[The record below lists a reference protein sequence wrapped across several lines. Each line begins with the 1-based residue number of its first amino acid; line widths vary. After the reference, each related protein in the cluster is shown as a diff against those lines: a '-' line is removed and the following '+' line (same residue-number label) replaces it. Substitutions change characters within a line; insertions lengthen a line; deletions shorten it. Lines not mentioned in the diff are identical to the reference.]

1 MEGWTG
7 MTTETVTIADMLIGG
22 RRVATADGKTF
33 DTYNPATGEVIAR
46 VAEAGAEDVDRAVG
60 AARKAFDGGKWPA
73 FSASKRGRILL
84 KAAALIRARLDEIA
98 ELETR
103 NGGKTI
109 TDSRGEVLGTAAC
122 FEYYAGAGTRI
133 MGETIPVSAPGLDLT
148 LREPVGVCAQI
159 IPWNFPIV
167 MAGWKLAPALAAG
180 CTVVLK
186 PAEQTPLTALLLG
199 EILYEAGVPEG
210 VVNIVTGPGETT
222 GSALINHPLIDKIA
236 FTGSTD
242 VGKIVMRAA
251 AEGIKRVSL
260 ELGGKSPN
268 IVFDDVDIESVVDK
282 SVYSVFANAG
292 QDCCARTRFFVH
304 ERIAEAFTAALVE
317 RTRQL
322 RVGDPRD
329 EHSEIGAIISP
340 QQQANV
346 ERYLDIGQREGAQLL
361 VGGTRPEDAGLA
373 NGNFLL
379 PAVFS
384 GVRNDMRIAR
394 EEIFGPVVGVI
405 PFRDEE
411 EAISLANDT
420 QYGLAGSI
428 WTRDIGRAIRLI
440 RRVRAGVLSVNTNS
454 SVHIEAP
461 FGGFKMSGIGRELGT
476 KALDLYTE
484 VKNVYIAVD

>member
-1 MEGWTG
+1 
-7 MTTETVTIADMLIGG
+7 MTTETMTTAEMLIGG
-22 RRVATADGKTF
+22 TRVAAADGKTF
-33 DTYNPATGEVIAR
+33 DTYNPATGEVIVR
-46 VAEAGAEDVDRAVG
+46 VAEAGVEDVDRAVR
-60 AARKAFDGGKWPA
+60 AARRTFDEGKWPS
-73 FSASKRGRILL
+73 FSASKRGRILS
-84 KAAALIRARLDEIA
+84 KAAALIRARVDEIA
-98 ELETR
+98 EMETR

-122 FEYYAGAGTRI
+122 FEYYAGAASRI

-167 MAGWKLAPALAAG
+167 MAGWKLAPAIAAG

-199 EILYEAGVPEG
+199 EILYEAGLPEG

-242 VGKIVMRAA
+242 VGKIVMRTA

-268 IVFDDVDIESVVDK
+268 IVFDDVDIASVVDK

-304 ERIAEAFTAALVE
+304 ERIADEFTAALAE
-317 RTRQL
+317 RTSQL

-329 EHSEIGAIISP
+329 EQSEIGAIISP
-340 QQQANV
+340 EQQANV
-346 ERYLDIGQREGAQLL
+346 ERYLDIGQREGAELL
-361 VGGTRPEDAGLA
+361 VGGTRPEDAALA

-420 QYGLAGSI
+420 QYGLSGSI
-428 WTRDIGRAIRLI
+428 WTRDIGRAIRLM

-454 SVHIEAP
+454 SVHVEAP

>member
-1 MEGWTG
+1 
-7 MTTETVTIADMLIGG
+7 MTTELVNVAEMLIGG
-22 RRVATADGKTF
+22 RRVAAADGKTF
-33 DTYNPATGEVIAR
+33 DTYNPATGEAIAR
-46 VAEAGAEDVDRAVG
+46 VAQAGVEDVDRAVR
-60 AARKAFDGGKWPA
+60 AARRAFAGETWSA
-73 FSASKRGRILL
+73 MSASARGRILQRV
-84 KAAALIRARLDEIA
+84 AVLIRARVDEIA

-103 NGGKTI
+103 NAGKTI
-109 TDSRGEVLGTAAC
+109 TDSRDEVLGTAAC
-122 FEYYAGAGTRI
+122 FEYYAGASTRI

-167 MAGWKLAPALAAG
+167 MAGWKLGPALAAG

-199 EILYEAGVPEG
+199 EILYEAGLPEG
-210 VVNIVTGPGETT
+210 VVNIVTGPGEST
-222 GSALINHPLIDKIA
+222 GSALINHPGIDKIA

-251 AEGIKRVSL
+251 ANGIKRVSL

-304 ERIAEAFTAALVE
+304 ERIADEFTAVLAE

-329 EHSEIGAIISP
+329 AQSEIGAIISP
-340 QQQANV
+340 EQQASI
-346 ERYLDIGQREGAQLL
+346 ERYVDIGQREGAQLL
-361 VGGTRPEDAGLA
+361 VGGTRPTDASLA
-373 NGNFLL
+373 GGNFLL
-379 PAVFS
+379 PAVFA

-411 EAISLANDT
+411 QAISLANDT
-420 QYGLAGSI
+420 PYGLSGSI
-428 WTRDIGRAIRLI
+428 WTRDIGRAIRLM
-440 RRVRAGVLSVNTNS
+440 RRVRVGVLSVNSNS
-454 SVHIEAP
+454 SVHLEAP

-476 KALDLYTE
+476 RALDLYTE

>member
-133 MGETIPVSAPGLDLT
+133 MGETIPVSATGLDLT

>member
-1 MEGWTG
+1 
-7 MTTETVTIADMLIGG
+7 MTTETVTAAEMLIGG
-22 RRVATADGKTF
+22 RWVTAADGRTF
-33 DTYNPATGEVIAR
+33 DTYNPATGEVIAH
-46 VAEAGAEDVDRAVG
+46 VPEAGPEDVDRAVR
-60 AARKAFDGGKWPA
+60 AARQAFDSGKWPA
-73 FSASKRGRILL
+73 FSAAKRGRILL
-84 KAAALIRARLDEIA
+84 KAAALIRVRLDELA
-98 ELETR
+98 DLETQ
-103 NGGKTI
+103 NSGKTI

-122 FEYYAGAGTRI
+122 FEYYAGAATRI

-186 PAEQTPLTALLLG
+186 PAEQTPLTALRLG
-199 EILYEAGVPEG
+199 EILSEAGLPDG

-242 VGKIVMRAA
+242 VGKIVMHAA

-304 ERIAEAFTAALVE
+304 ERIADKFTAALAE
-317 RTRQL
+317 RTRRL

-329 EHSEIGAIISP
+329 EQSEIGAIISP

-346 ERYLDIGQREGAQLL
+346 ERYLDIGQQEGAELL
-361 VGGTRPEDAGLA
+361 VGGTRPEDTSLA
-373 NGNFLL
+373 RGNFLL

-405 PFRDEE
+405 TFRDEE
-411 EAISLANDT
+411 EAISLANAT
-420 QYGLAGSI
+420 QYGLSGSI
-428 WTRDIGRAIRLI
+428 WTRDIGRAIRMM
-440 RRVRAGVLSVNTNS
+440 RRVRAGVLSVNSNS
-454 SVHIEAP
+454 SVHVEAP

-484 VKNVYIAVD
+484 VKNV

>member
-1 MEGWTG
+1 
-7 MTTETVTIADMLIGG
+7 MTAEVVPVANMLIGG
-22 RRVATADGKTF
+22 ERVASDRGKTF

-46 VAEAGAEDVDRAVG
+46 VAEAGPEDVDRAVR
-60 AARKAFDGGKWPA
+60 AARAAFDGGKWPTM
-73 FSASKRGRILL
+73 SASKRGRILL
-84 KAAALIRARLDEIA
+84 KAAALIRGRLDDIA
-98 ELETR
+98 EMETR

-109 TDSRGEVLGTAAC
+109 SDSRGEVLGAAAC
-122 FEYYAGAGTRI
+122 FEYYAGAATRI

-159 IPWNFPIV
+159 IPWNFPIL
-167 MAGWKLAPALAAG
+167 MASWKLAPAIAAG

-186 PAEQTPLTALLLG
+186 PAEQTPITALRLG
-199 EILYEAGVPEG
+199 EILSEAGLPDG
-210 VVNIVTGPGETT
+210 VVNIITGPGETT

-251 AEGIKRVSL
+251 SEGIKRVSL

-268 IVFDDVDIESVVDK
+268 IIFDDIDIDTVVDK

-292 QDCCARTRFFVH
+292 QDCCARARFIVH
-304 ERIAEAFTAALVE
+304 ERIADAFTRALVE

-322 RVGDPRD
+322 RVGDPSL
-329 EHSEIGAIISP
+329 ESTEIGALISP
-340 QQQANV
+340 EQQANV
-346 ERYLDIGQREGAQLL
+346 ERYLDVGRREGAELL
-361 VGGTRPEDAGLA
+361 VGGTRPDDSTLTG
-373 NGNFLL
+373 GNFLL

-411 EAISLANDT
+411 EAISLANDSR
-420 QYGLAGSI
+420 YGLSGSI

-454 SVHIEAP
+454 SVHLEAP
-461 FGGFKMSGIGRELGT
+461 FGGYKMSGTGRELGM

>member
-1 MEGWTG
+1 
-7 MTTETVTIADMLIGG
+7 MTTETVSTAEMLIGG
-22 RRVATADGKTF
+22 RRVASADGKTF

-46 VAEAGAEDVDRAVG
+46 VAEAGPEDVDRAVR
-60 AARKAFDGGKWPA
+60 AARQAFDGGKWPA

-122 FEYYAGAGTRI
+122 FEYYAGAAARI

-167 MAGWKLAPALAAG
+167 MAGWKLAPAIAAG

-199 EILYEAGVPEG
+199 EILYEAGLPEG

-304 ERIAEAFTAALVE
+304 ERIAEQFTAALAE
-317 RTRQL
+317 RTRRL

-329 EHSEIGAIISP
+329 ENSEIGAIISP
-340 QQQANV
+340 EQQANV

-420 QYGLAGSI
+420 QYGLSGSI
-428 WTRDIGRAIRLI
+428 WTRDIGRAIRLM
-440 RRVRAGVLSVNTNS
+440 RRVRAGVLSINTNS
-454 SVHIEAP
+454 SVHVEAP

>member
-1 MEGWTG
+1 
-7 MTTETVTIADMLIGG
+7 MTTSTVMTAEMLIGG
-22 RRVATADGKTF
+22 HWVAAADGKTF
-33 DTYNPATGEVIAR
+33 ETFNPATGELIAR
-46 VAEAGAEDVDRAVG
+46 APEAGPEDVDRAVR
-60 AARKAFDGGKWPA
+60 AARQAFDGGKWPA
-73 FSASKRGRILL
+73 FTAAKRGRVLL
-84 KAAALIRARLDEIA
+84 KTAALIRARLDELA
-98 ELETR
+98 ELETQ

-109 TDSRGEVLGTAAC
+109 TDSRGEILGTAAC
-122 FEYYAGAGTRI
+122 FEYYAGAATRI

-159 IPWNFPIV
+159 IPWNFPLV

-186 PAEQTPLTALLLG
+186 PAEQTPLTALKLG
-199 EILYEAGVPEG
+199 EILSEAGLPDG

-222 GSALINHPLIDKIA
+222 GAALINHPLIDKIA
-236 FTGSTD
+236 FTGSTE
-242 VGKIVMRAA
+242 VGKIVMHAA

-304 ERIAEAFTAALVE
+304 ERIADEFIAALVE
-317 RTRQL
+317 RTRRL

-329 EHSEIGAIISP
+329 EQSEIGAIISP
-340 QQQANV
+340 AQQANV
-346 ERYLDIGQREGAQLL
+346 ERYLEIGQQEGAELL
-361 VGGTRPEDAGLA
+361 VGGTRPEDSALA
-373 NGNFLL
+373 NGYFLL

-384 GVRNDMRIAR
+384 GVQNDMRIAR

-405 PFRDEE
+405 TFRDEE
-411 EAISLANDT
+411 EAISLANAT
-420 QYGLAGSI
+420 QYGLSGSI
-428 WTRDIGRAIRLI
+428 WTRDIGRAIRMM
-440 RRVRAGVLSVNTNS
+440 RRVRAGVLSVNSNS
-454 SVHIEAP
+454 SVHVEAP

-476 KALDLYTE
+476 RALDLYTE

>member
-1 MEGWTG
+1 MV
-7 MTTETVTIADMLIGG
+7 TETVATVDMLIGG
-22 RRVATADGKTF
+22 QRVAAASGRRF
-33 DTYNPATGEVIAR
+33 DTYNPATGEPIAR
-46 VAEAGAEDVDRAVG
+46 VAEAGTDDVDRAVR
-60 AARKAFDGGKWPA
+60 AARAAFDGGKWPG
-73 FSASKRGRILL
+73 FSAAKRGRVLL
-84 KAAALIRARLDEIA
+84 RAAALIRERLDELA
-98 ELETR
+98 ALETR

-122 FEYYAGAGTRI
+122 FEYYAGAATRI

-199 EILYEAGVPEG
+199 EILHDAGLPGG
-210 VVNIVTGPGETT
+210 VVNIITGPGETT
-222 GSALINHPLIDKIA
+222 GAALIEHPLIDKIA

-251 AEGIKRVSL
+251 ANGIKRVSL

-268 IVFDDVDIESVVDK
+268 IVFDDVDIDSVVDK

-304 ERIAEAFTAALVE
+304 ERIADVFTSALAE
-317 RTRQL
+317 RTGQL

-329 EHSEIGAIISP
+329 QHTEIGAIISAE
-340 QQQANV
+340 QQTNI
-346 ERYLDIGQREGAQLL
+346 ERYIKIGQSEGAHLL
-361 VGGTRPEDAGLA
+361 VGGTRPADESLA

-379 PAVFS
+379 PAVFG

-405 PFRDEE
+405 PFRNEE
-411 EAISLANDT
+411 EAIALANDT
-420 QYGLAGSI
+420 QYGLSGSI
-428 WTRDIGRAIRLI
+428 WTRDIGRAIRVM
-440 RRVRAGVLSVNTNS
+440 RRVRAGVLSVNSNS
-454 SVHIEAP
+454 SVHVEAP

-476 KALDLYTE
+476 RALDLYTE

>member
-1 MEGWTG
+1 

-186 PAEQTPLTALLLG
+186 PAEQTPLSALLLG

>member
-1 MEGWTG
+1 
-7 MTTETVTIADMLIGG
+7 MTTDTVTTVEMLIGG
-22 RRVATADGKTF
+22 RRVAAADGKTF
-33 DTYNPATGEVIAR
+33 DTHNPATGEVIAR
-46 VAEAGAEDVDRAVG
+46 VPEAGPEDIDRAVR
-60 AARKAFDGGKWPA
+60 AARQAFDDGKWPA
-73 FSASKRGRILL
+73 FTAAKRGRVLL
-84 KAAALIRARLDEIA
+84 KAAALIRARLDELA
-98 ELETR
+98 ELETQ

-109 TDSRGEVLGTAAC
+109 TDSRAEVLGAAAC
-122 FEYYAGAGTRI
+122 FEYYAGAATRI

-167 MAGWKLAPALAAG
+167 MAGWKLGPALAAG

-186 PAEQTPLTALLLG
+186 PAEQTPLTALRLG
-199 EILYEAGVPEG
+199 EILSEAGLPDG

-236 FTGSTD
+236 FTGSTE
-242 VGKIVMRAA
+242 VGKIVMHAA

-304 ERIAEAFTAALVE
+304 ERIADEFTAALTA
-317 RTRQL
+317 RTRRL

-329 EHSEIGAIISP
+329 EQSEIGAIISP
-340 QQQANV
+340 EQQANV
-346 ERYLDIGQREGAQLL
+346 ERYLDIGQQEGAELL
-361 VGGTRPEDAGLA
+361 VGGTRPQDTSLA

-405 PFRDEE
+405 TFRDEE
-411 EAISLANDT
+411 EAISLANAT
-420 QYGLAGSI
+420 QYGLSGSI
-428 WTRDIGRAIRLI
+428 WTRDIGRAIRMM
-440 RRVRAGVLSVNTNS
+440 RRVRAGVLSVNSNS
-454 SVHIEAP
+454 SVHVEAP
-461 FGGFKMSGIGRELGT
+461 FGGFKMSGIGRELGAR
-476 KALDLYTE
+476 ALDLYTE
-484 VKNVYIAVD
+484 VKNVYIAVE

>member
-1 MEGWTG
+1 
-7 MTTETVTIADMLIGG
+7 MTTETVTAAEMLIGG
-22 RRVATADGKTF
+22 RWVTAADGRTF
-33 DTYNPATGEVIAR
+33 DTYNPATGEVIAH
-46 VAEAGAEDVDRAVG
+46 VPEAGPEDVDRAVR
-60 AARKAFDGGKWPA
+60 AARQAFDSGKWPA
-73 FSASKRGRILL
+73 FSAAKRGRILL
-84 KAAALIRARLDEIA
+84 KAAALIRVRLDELA
-98 ELETR
+98 DLETQ
-103 NGGKTI
+103 NSGKTI

-122 FEYYAGAGTRI
+122 FEYYAGAATRI

-167 MAGWKLAPALAAG
+167 MAGWKLGPALAAG
-180 CTVVLK
+180 CTVILK
-186 PAEQTPLTALLLG
+186 PAEQTPLTALRLG
-199 EILYEAGVPEG
+199 EILSESGLPDG

-242 VGKIVMRAA
+242 VGKLVMHAA

-292 QDCCARTRFFVH
+292 QDCCARTRFIVH
-304 ERIAEAFTAALVE
+304 ERIADKFTAALAE
-317 RTRQL
+317 RTRRL

-329 EHSEIGAIISP
+329 EQSEIGAIISP

-346 ERYLDIGQREGAQLL
+346 ERYLDIGQQEGAELL
-361 VGGTRPEDAGLA
+361 VGGTRPEDTSLA
-373 NGNFLL
+373 RGNFLL

-405 PFRDEE
+405 TFRDEE
-411 EAISLANDT
+411 EAISLANAT
-420 QYGLAGSI
+420 QYGLSGSI
-428 WTRDIGRAIRLI
+428 WTRDIGRAIRLM
-440 RRVRAGVLSVNTNS
+440 RRVRAGVLSINSNS
-454 SVHIEAP
+454 SVHVEAP

-484 VKNVYIAVD
+484 VKNVYIAVE